1 MTMTRLK
8 LKPNKILNGKHY
20 RWGDLY
26 DSWNQSQK
34 DHFDGIIDVYAPLMR
49 DNIQYPSIADQ
60 WKADA
65 ARRFTK

>member
-1 MTMTRLK
+1 MMTRLK

-34 DHFDGIIDVYAPLMR
+34 NHFDGIIDVYAPIMR

-65 ARRFTK
+65 SRRFTK

>member
-1 MTMTRLK
+1 MTTTRLK

-20 RWGDLY
+20 RWGD
-26 DSWNQSQK
+26 SWNQPQK

>member
-1 MTMTRLK
+1 MTTTRLK

-20 RWGDLY
+20 RWGDL
-26 DSWNQSQK
+26 WNQSQK

>member
-1 MTMTRLK
+1 M
-8 LKPNKILNGKHY
+8 LNGKVLTIK
-20 RWGDLY
+20 DIESTFTNL
-26 DSWNQSQK
+26 QK
-34 DHFDGIIDVYAPLMR
+34 EHGKTLDVYAPIMR